1 MKCSRVVCKKAEDK
15 LPVKAQNIRADRS
28 IMRPGA
34 GRYGRHDL
42 LQKGDRYG
50 AIAFSDLKGALP
62 PPVLTIIKE

>member
-1 MKCSRVVCKKAEDK
+1 
-15 LPVKAQNIRADRS
+15 VKAQNIRADRS

-50 AIAFSDLKGALP
+50 AVAFSDLKGALP